1 VIARIAL
8 FVLIVLTASPAF
20 AQVIVRPPPPPP
32 PPPPIP
38 ATPMPQLPSTPTCR
52 QVCIPGICAPGQVCA
67 PTCTMDVGN
76 TVCSQGSALLKCN
89 PSQTGQCP
97 ESTNCIRTDLIA
109 DEGTKPALS
118 GRIRN
123 GDGAPFPGG
132 NGAPSLEVQTACRR
146 PLWRPEAEEKG

>member
-1 VIARIAL
+1 VEGPSLAATKVIGRLRVWIL
-8 FVLIVLTASPAF
+8 
-20 AQVIVRPPPPPP
+20 VIGY
-32 PPPPIP
+32 
-38 ATPMPQLPSTPTCR
+38 AT
-52 QVCIPGICAPGQVCA
+52 
-67 PTCTMDVGN
+67 D
-76 TVCSQGSALLKCN
+76 SA
-89 PSQTGQCP
+89 
-97 ESTNCIRTDLIA
+97 DLIA